1 MKTLFSLLIV
11 SLFFLSL
18 PAQAQNVDEGKAAMS
33 QGSANAFTLTTQ
45 GLETKELEDVLKDF
59 LKDYKGRKNPKYDRR
74 SAEYF
79 VDDAEME
86 GASGNSIDVYARINQ
101 TGNMSQEIVVW
112 FDMGGAYLSS
122 ADHRDAA
129 DYLRTEWFPELS
141 NRIYSRM
148 VELELDA
155 EEDKL
160 KDFNKEHDDLMK
172 DQKKLEKDIADYQEK
187 MKQAEKDLEQNAKQQ
202 EEILKV
208 IKEQQAAVEAV
219 KKKLKQK
226 KN

>member
-1 MKTLFSLLIV
+1 MKTTFSLLIV
-11 SLFFLSL
+11 FLAFL
-18 PAQAQNVDEGKAAMS
+18 IAPAHAQTVDEGTATMS
-33 QGSANAFTLTTQ
+33 QGNENAFTLSTQ
-45 GLETKELEDVLKDF
+45 GLETKDLEDVLKDF

-79 VDDAEME
+79 VDDAEIE
-86 GASGNSIDVYARINQ
+86 GASANTIDIYARVNQ
-101 TGNMSQEIVVW
+101 TGNMSQEILVW
-112 FDMGGAYLSS
+112 FDLGGAYLSS

-129 DYLRTEWFPELS
+129 EYLRTEWFPELD
-141 NRIYSRM
+141 NRIYTRM
-148 VELELDA
+148 VEIELDT

-172 DQKKLEKDIADYQEK
+172 DQKKLENDIADYQDK
-187 MKQAEKDLEQNAKQQ
+187 IKQAEKDLEQNARQQ

-208 IKEQQAAVEAV
+208 IAEQQAAVEAV
-219 KKKLKQK
+219 KKKLKK